1 MGLQKKCKLEFF
13 SKEQKLQRTKISKN
27 KKVEDF
33 FIMFDH
39 LHRMILENT
48 PIDDLI

>member
-13 SKEQKLQRTKISKN
+13 RKEEKKSRIFFKEQKVQRT

-33 FIMFDH
+33 FRIAANSAF
-39 LHRMILENT
+39 
-48 PIDDLI
+48 